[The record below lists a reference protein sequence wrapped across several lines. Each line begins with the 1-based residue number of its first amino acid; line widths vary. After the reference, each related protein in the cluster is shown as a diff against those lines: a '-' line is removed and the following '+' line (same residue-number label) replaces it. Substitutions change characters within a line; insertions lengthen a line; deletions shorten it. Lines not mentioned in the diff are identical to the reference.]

1 MNQKNIYLLLSVIA
15 AAIQAHPS
23 EIFKRH
29 SMPSSSLGS
38 SKRLGRNIENPSG
51 VFDATIEEDKTE
63 QLNIIME
70 EAKITT
76 ETPDQTTFTNIK
88 IDENITERMTNDLLN
103 DDEEKEERSG
113 KQHITDI
120 QLLSP
125 RPYPHQYM
133 QNPAQAPE
141 VHLQV
146 LSLPQQ
152 SGVLVDQFGNSFR
165 LAEYPALLD
174 QVKYEN
180 RPLHQIVGNNVN
192 SMAEDTMHLED
203 PILEAM
209 HLEDTIHETMQLED
223 PTYEPMYSEDKTT
236 ETGLTK
242 DVSGNNDVQCIKKV
256 MQVEETVYDTI
267 QKCTHSFAEKC
278 HKTFI
283 TDYAPTQEEKCSTS
297 FEKNCHITYQPMAF
311 DEKVEICDE
320 PLKKFCNETVV
331 GEEVC
336 RTEYETS
343 CETRL
348 KNHTVEQDEPVCK
361 MVMEKKCEAVVV
373 DNLNQ
378 SNNSRRRR
386 SIARIENG
394 EQFTRKTDNCEEWP
408 VQKCT
413 LEKKTVTKS
422 TPETSCKK
430 HPRKVCA
437 TSNCVFVKSEKTCRE
452 ETRSLVQNIP
462 SEDCDLEPRKTCK
475 LETVLVPR
483 LVEKPNCVQVPK
495 EICVDIK
502 ANPRKVT
509 KPVIKEWCYRPSDF
523 GTASTKEALDLVIK
537 QL

>member
-1 MNQKNIYLLLSVIA
+1 MNQMNIFLLLAFMA

-29 SMPSSSLGS
+29 LMPSSSIS
-38 SKRLGRNIENPSG
+38 SFKRLGRNIENPSG
-51 VFDATIEEDKTE
+51 VFDASIKEDKTDSAE
-63 QLNIIME
+63 HLDIVME
-70 EAKITT
+70 EAEIST
-76 ETPDQTTFTNIK
+76 ETPDQTTFANIE
-88 IDENITERMTNDLLN
+88 IDENITERINNDLQN
-103 DDEEKEERSG
+103 DDGEKEERSG
-113 KQHITDI
+113 KQHIIDL

-125 RPYPHQYM
+125 RQYPLQYM
-133 QNPAQAPE
+133 QNPAQAPG
-141 VHLQV
+141 VHHQV
-146 LSLPQQ
+146 LRLPQQ

-165 LAEYPALLD
+165 LAEYPSLLD

-180 RPLHQIVGNNVN
+180 RPLHQIVGNDVN
-192 SMAEDTMHLED
+192 LMAED
-203 PILEAM
+203 PIY
-209 HLEDTIHETMQLED
+209 ETVF
-223 PTYEPMYSEDKTT
+223 SENETT
-236 ETGLTK
+236 ETVLTK
-242 DVSGNNDVQCIKKV
+242 DVSGNDDVKCIKKV
-256 MQVEETVYDTI
+256 VQVEETAYDTI

-343 CETRL
+343 CETRF
-348 KNHTVEQDEPVCK
+348 KNHTVEQDEPICE

-373 DNLNQ
+373 DNQNQ
-378 SNNSRRRR
+378 SNNRRRRR

-394 EQFTRKTDNCEEWP
+394 EQFTRQTDNCEELP

-413 LEKKTVTKS
+413 LEKQTVTKS
-422 TPETSCKK
+422 TPETSCEKY
-430 HPRKVCA
+430 PRKVCA

-462 SEDCDLEPRKTCK
+462 SEDCDLEPRETCK

-495 EICVDIK
+495 EICVEVK
-502 ANPRKVT
+502 TNPRKEL
-509 KPVIKEWCYRPSDF
+509 KPVLKEWCYRPTDF
-523 GTASTKEALDLVIK
+523 RAKSTKQALDLV
-537 QL
+537 LNEFNE